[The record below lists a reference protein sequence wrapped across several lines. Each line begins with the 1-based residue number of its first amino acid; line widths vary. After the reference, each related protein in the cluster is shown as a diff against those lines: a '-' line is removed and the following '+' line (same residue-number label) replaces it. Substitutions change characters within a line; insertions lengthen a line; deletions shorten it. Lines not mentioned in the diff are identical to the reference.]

1 MWDVGVGV
9 GGCGCEGVWVYFTV
23 PRAGES
29 SPPRSPTGL
38 KTAPGSKGGRHCG
51 CVWLSFVSRQDVM

>member
-1 MWDVGVGV
+1 MHCALYMWDVGVDV
-9 GGCGCEGVWVYFTV
+9 GGCACDGVRVYFTV

-38 KTAPGSKGGRHCG
+38 EYTPRGLVEKGIVAVDG
-51 CVWLSFVSRQDVM
+51 